1 MRRRMSLAGQ
11 LLALQL
17 VIISVVLIGVAAV
30 SVAQSITRFQETE
43 GRRALVVAETVA
55 GTASVRGPL
64 EDLDISSIAK
74 SSDGTSTAG
83 LGAVRTVA
91 ETNRTVS
98 TSTYVIVADE
108 NGVIVASPEPA
119 QIGTK
124 LHIGPSSVLQ
134 GRAWVG
140 ADESGGR
147 TAVAHAPVLS
157 AQPGEVGRLIGLV
170 AVGRRY
176 PTVLENLSA
185 AAPELLT
192 YLGIASALGVLG
204 SLLLARRVKRQTLGL
219 EPREIAGL
227 FEHRDAMLYGIKEGV
242 IALDTHNRVTM
253 VNDEAAKLLQLPA
266 NAVGQTL
273 DALNLDQRLKDVL
286 AGRALGADRVVPLDG
301 RVLILNRMPIASRGR
316 SIGSVTTLR
325 DRTEL
330 VTLQRELD
338 VTKHV
343 TDTLRAQAHE
353 FSNTMHTISGL
364 VELGEYAEVAR
375 YVHRVAADHTAL
387 TETITSRIE
396 DPAVAALLVAQGS
409 RAAEQGIEFRISP
422 QTRLGALDENVSTD
436 VVTIVGN
443 LVDNALDAIAATP
456 QGWVEVEIR
465 DDDGGLLVRVRDS
478 GPGVAA
484 EIADEVFRQ
493 GYTTK
498 HGGPGGQRGI
508 GLALIRLICQRH
520 GGDVTVHN
528 EGGAVF
534 TARLPAVSKVAS

>member
-1 MRRRMSLAGQ
+1 MSLAGQ

-17 VIISVVLIGVAAV
+17 VIISVVLVGVAGV
-30 SVAQSITRFQETE
+30 SVALSNARFQETE
-43 GRRALVVAETVA
+43 GRRALAVAEVVAS
-55 GTASVRGPL
+55 TATVRGPL
-64 EDLDISSIAK
+64 ETLDVSALDEASRGSAP
-74 SSDGTSTAG
+74 TSG
-83 LGAVRTVA
+83 LGLIRAAA
-91 ETNRTVS
+91 ESFRTVS
-98 TSTYVIVADE
+98 TSSFIIVADE
-108 NGVIVASPEPA
+108 NRTVVASTDGT

-124 LHIGPSSVLQ
+124 LDLGPSVVLQ

-140 ADESGGR
+140 VDESEGR
-147 TAVAHAPVLS
+147 TSVAHVPVLS
-157 AQPGEVGRLIGLV
+157 AQAGEVGKLIGIV
-170 AVGRRY
+170 SVGKRY

-192 YLGIASALGVLG
+192 YLGIASALGVVG

-219 EPREIAGL
+219 EPQEIAGL
-227 FEHRDAMLYGIKEGV
+227 FEHREAMLHGIREGV
-242 IALDTHNRVTM
+242 IALDMQNRVTM
-253 VNDEAAKLLQLPA
+253 VNDGATKLLRLPPY
-266 NAVGQTL
+266 AVGQTL
-273 DALNLDQRLKDVL
+273 DGLSLDQRLKDVL
-286 AGRALGADRVVPLDG
+286 TGRAKGPDRVVPLDG

-316 SIGSVTTLR
+316 PIGSVTTLR

-364 VELGEYAEVAR
+364 VELGEYKEVAR
-375 YVHRVAADHTAL
+375 YVHRVAADHTEL

-409 RAAEQGIEFRISP
+409 RAAEQGIDLRISP
-422 QTRLGALDENVSTD
+422 ETRLRALDENVSTD

-443 LVDNALDAIAATP
+443 LVDNALDALAAP
-456 QGWVEVEIR
+456 DGWVEVEIR
-465 DDDGGLLVRVRDS
+465 DDESGLLVRVRDS

-484 EIADEVFRQ
+484 EVADEVFRQ

-498 HGGPGGQRGI
+498 QGGPGGQRGI

-528 EGGAVF
+528 EDGAVF
-534 TARLPAVSKVAS
+534 TARLPAVSKVAP

>member
-1 MRRRMSLAGQ
+1 MSLAGQ

-17 VIISVVLIGVAAV
+17 AIISVVLVGVAGV
-30 SVAQSITRFQETE
+30 SVALSNARFQETE
-43 GRRALVVAETVA
+43 GRRALAVAEVVA
-55 GTASVRGPL
+55 GTATVRGPL
-64 EDLDISSIAK
+64 EALDVSALSESSGESA
-74 SSDGTSTAG
+74 GTPG
-83 LGAVRTVA
+83 LGLIRAAA
-91 ETNRTVS
+91 ESFRSVS
-98 TSTYVIVADE
+98 ASSYIVVADE
-108 NGVIVASPEPA
+108 NRLVVASPDQT

-124 LHIGPSSVLQ
+124 LRLGPSVVLD
-134 GRAWVG
+134 GRSWVG
-140 ADESGGR
+140 VDETGGR
-147 TAVAHAPVLS
+147 TAVAHVPVLS
-157 AQPGEVGRLIGLV
+157 AQPGEVGTLIGIV
-170 AVGRRY
+170 AVGKRY
-176 PTVLENLSA
+176 PTVLQNLSA

-192 YLGIASALGVLG
+192 YLGIATALGVLG
-204 SLLLARRVKRQTLGL
+204 SLLLARRVKRQTFGL

-227 FEHRDAMLYGIKEGV
+227 FEHREAMLYGIKEGV
-242 IALDTHNRVTM
+242 IALDMQNRVTM
-253 VNDEAAKLLQLPA
+253 VNDQAAKLLRLPTD
-266 NAVGQTL
+266 AVGQTL
-273 DALNLDQRLKDVL
+273 DELQFDDRLKDVL
-286 AGRALGADRVVPLDG
+286 TGRAEGPDRVVPLDG
-301 RVLILNRMPIASRGR
+301 RVLILNRMPIVSRGR
-316 SIGSVTTLR
+316 PIGSVTTLR

-364 VELGEYAEVAR
+364 VELGEYGEVAR
-375 YVHRVAADHTAL
+375 YVHRVAADHTEL
-387 TETITSRIE
+387 TEAITSRIE

-409 RAAEQGIEFRISP
+409 RAAEQGVRLRIAP
-422 QTRLGALDENVSTD
+422 QTRLAPLDEDVSVE

-443 LVDNALDAIAATP
+443 LVDNALEAVATTP
-456 QGWVEVEIR
+456 DGWVEVEIR
-465 DDDGGLLVRVRDS
+465 DDESGLLVCVRDS

-484 EIADEVFRQ
+484 EVADQVFRQ

-528 EGGAVF
+528 DRGAVF

>member
-1 MRRRMSLAGQ
+1 MSLAGQ

-17 VIISVVLIGVAAV
+17 VIISVVLVGVAGV
-30 SVAQSITRFQETE
+30 SVALSNARFQETE
-43 GRRALVVAETVA
+43 GRRALAVAEVVAS
-55 GTASVRGPL
+55 TATVRGPL
-64 EDLDISSIAK
+64 ETLDVSALDEASRGSAP
-74 SSDGTSTAG
+74 TSG
-83 LGAVRTVA
+83 LGLIRAAA
-91 ETNRTVS
+91 ESFRTVS
-98 TSTYVIVADE
+98 TSSFIIVADE
-108 NGVIVASPEPA
+108 NRTVVASTDGT

-124 LHIGPSSVLQ
+124 LDLGPSVVLQ

-140 ADESGGR
+140 VDESEGR
-147 TAVAHAPVLS
+147 TSVAHVPVLS
-157 AQPGEVGRLIGLV
+157 AQAGEVGKLIGIV
-170 AVGRRY
+170 SVGKRY

-192 YLGIASALGVLG
+192 YLGIASALGVVG

-219 EPREIAGL
+219 EPKEIAGL
-227 FEHRDAMLYGIKEGV
+227 FEHREAMLHGIREGV
-242 IALDTHNRVTM
+242 IALDMQNRVTM
-253 VNDEAAKLLQLPA
+253 VNDGATKLLRLPPD
-266 NAVGQTL
+266 AVGQTL
-273 DALNLDQRLKDVL
+273 DGLSLDQRLKDVL
-286 AGRALGADRVVPLDG
+286 TGRAKGPDRVVPLDG

-316 SIGSVTTLR
+316 PIGSVTTLR

-364 VELGEYAEVAR
+364 VELGEYKEVAR
-375 YVHRVAADHTAL
+375 YVHRVAADHTEL

-409 RAAEQGIEFRISP
+409 RAAEQGIDLRISP
-422 QTRLGALDENVSTD
+422 ETRLRALDENVSTD

-443 LVDNALDAIAATP
+443 LVDNALDALAAP
-456 QGWVEVEIR
+456 DGWVEVEIR
-465 DDDGGLLVRVRDS
+465 DDESGLLVRVRDS

-484 EIADEVFRQ
+484 EVADEVFRQ

-498 HGGPGGQRGI
+498 QGGPGGQRGI

-528 EGGAVF
+528 EDGAVF
-534 TARLPAVSKVAS
+534 TARLPAVSKVAP

>member
-1 MRRRMSLAGQ
+1 MSLAGQ

-17 VIISVVLIGVAAV
+17 VIISVVLVGVAGV
-30 SVAQSITRFQETE
+30 SVALSNARFQETE
-43 GRRALVVAETVA
+43 GRRALAVAEVVAS
-55 GTASVRGPL
+55 TATVRGPL
-64 EDLDISSIAK
+64 ETLDVSALDEASRGSAP
-74 SSDGTSTAG
+74 TSG
-83 LGAVRTVA
+83 LGLIRAAA
-91 ETNRTVS
+91 ESFRTVS
-98 TSTYVIVADE
+98 TSSFIIVADE
-108 NGVIVASPEPA
+108 NRTVVASTDGT

-124 LHIGPSSVLQ
+124 LDLGPSVVLQ

-140 ADESGGR
+140 VDESEGR
-147 TAVAHAPVLS
+147 TSVAHVPVLS
-157 AQPGEVGRLIGLV
+157 AQAGEVGKLV
-170 AVGRRY
+170 GIVSVGKRY

-192 YLGIASALGVLG
+192 YLGIASALGVVG

-219 EPREIAGL
+219 EPQEIAGL
-227 FEHRDAMLYGIKEGV
+227 FEHREAMLHGIREGV
-242 IALDTHNRVTM
+242 IALDMQNRVTM
-253 VNDEAAKLLQLPA
+253 VNDGATKLLRLPPD
-266 NAVGQTL
+266 AVGQTL
-273 DALNLDQRLKDVL
+273 DGLSLDQRLKDVL
-286 AGRALGADRVVPLDG
+286 TGRAKGPDRVVPLDG

-316 SIGSVTTLR
+316 PIGSVTTLR

-364 VELGEYAEVAR
+364 VELGEYKEVAR
-375 YVHRVAADHTAL
+375 YVHRVAADHTEL

-409 RAAEQGIEFRISP
+409 RAAEQGIDLRISP
-422 QTRLGALDENVSTD
+422 ETRLRALDENVSTD

-443 LVDNALDAIAATP
+443 LVDNALDALAAP
-456 QGWVEVEIR
+456 DGWVEVEIR
-465 DDDGGLLVRVRDS
+465 DDESGLLVRVRDS

-484 EIADEVFRQ
+484 EVADEVFRQ

-498 HGGPGGQRGI
+498 QGGPGGQRGI

-528 EGGAVF
+528 EDGAVF
-534 TARLPAVSKVAS
+534 TARLPAVSKVAP